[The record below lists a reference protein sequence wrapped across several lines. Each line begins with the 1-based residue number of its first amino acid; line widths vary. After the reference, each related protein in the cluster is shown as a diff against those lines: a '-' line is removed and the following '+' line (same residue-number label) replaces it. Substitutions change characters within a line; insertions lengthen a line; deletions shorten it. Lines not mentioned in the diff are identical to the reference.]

1 MKLLSFVNNNNIKEP
16 DLLMESIHDRGLF
29 KAVFLVGAPGVGK
42 STILKKVTSG
52 LIEPRIVNVDKF
64 TEFLNINDVIS
75 VYDKSKMLSKN
86 QMLLYLDN
94 ILPIFIDTTGVNLT
108 RLRGRIN
115 ILEQLGYDYSAII
128 VNASLETSLQRNANR
143 KRVVN
148 PRVLEDYYKRFNL
161 LKKDIKQLFNFNIE
175 INNDDGELT
184 DDIILKAFKR
194 VFFFY
199 DSPIQNPIGQ
209 ERIELMKKNNW
220 STLSPNIMTTNSI
233 KTLVNEWYG

>member
-1 MKLLSFVNNNNIKEP
+1 MKLLSFVNNIKEP

-29 KAVFLVGAPGVGK
+29 KATVLLGSPGSGK
-42 STILKKVTSG
+42 TTILKKLTSG

-64 TEFLNINDVIS
+64 TEFLNITDIMS

-86 QMLLYLDN
+86 QMVLYLDN
-94 ILPIFIDTTGVNLT
+94 VLPLFIDTTGVNLT
-108 RLRGRIN
+108 RLRNRIN

-128 VNASLETSLQRNANR
+128 VNTSLETSLKRNANR

-148 PRVLEDYYKRFNL
+148 QRVVEDYYKRFNL

-194 VFFFY
+194 NFFFY
-199 DSPIQNPIGQ
+199 DSPVQNPIGQ

>member
-1 MKLLSFVNNNNIKEP
+1 MKFLSYIDNKE
-16 DLLMESIHDRGLF
+16 DILNESIHDRGLF
-29 KAVFLVGAPGVGK
+29 KAVFLIGSPGVGK

-52 LIEPRIVNVDKF
+52 VIEPRIVNVDKF
-64 TEFLNINDVIS
+64 TEFLNINDIIS

-86 QMLLYLDN
+86 QMTLYFDN
-94 ILPIFIDTTGVNLT
+94 VLPLFIDTTGVNINK
-108 RLRGRIN
+108 LRNRIN
-115 ILEQLGYDYSAII
+115 IIEQLGYDYSAII
-128 VNASLETSLQRNANR
+128 VNTSLETALERNANR

-148 PRVLEDYYKRFNL
+148 PRVVEDYYKRFQM
-161 LKKDIKQLFNFNIE
+161 LKNDLKQLFNFNIE
-175 INNDDGELT
+175 INNDNGELT